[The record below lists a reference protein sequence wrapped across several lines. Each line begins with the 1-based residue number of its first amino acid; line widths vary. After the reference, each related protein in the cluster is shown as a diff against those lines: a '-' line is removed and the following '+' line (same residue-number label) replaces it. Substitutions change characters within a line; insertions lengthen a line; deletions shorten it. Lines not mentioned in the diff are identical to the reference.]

1 MPRKSRIDA
10 PGALHHIIARGI
22 NRKKI
27 FRDDKDRDS
36 FLKRFGDILAETQ
49 TSCFAWALIP
59 NHFHLLLKTGSTP
72 ISTVMRRLLT
82 GYAVSFNR
90 RHRRYGHLFQN
101 RYKSILC
108 QEDTYLLELVRYI
121 HLNPLRAG
129 IVNDI
134 KSLDKYRY
142 CGHAVILKKRK
153 HSWQN
158 TEYVLSL
165 FAEKVSLARRRYR
178 EFVKKGISHGKR
190 PDLVGGGLIR
200 SQGGW
205 SAVKAL
211 RKAGAYMKGDERILG
226 SGDFVEKTLAQAEE
240 SLKRKYR
247 LKAEGYDFD
256 KVVDRVS
263 ELMDL
268 KRDEILS
275 PGKYKKVV
283 EARSVVCYWGMRE
296 VGISQEILAQKFSI
310 SQPAV
315 SMAVKRGEALV
326 KSNNFS
332 LIDTSRSYDLNLAQT
347 ILKL

>member
-22 NRKKI
+22 DRRDI
-27 FRDDKDRDS
+27 FKDDKDRDS
-36 FLKRFGDILAETQ
+36 FLERLGDILAETQ

-59 NHFHLLLKTGSTP
+59 NHFHLLLKTGATP

-101 RYKSILC
+101 RYKSIIC

-129 IVNDI
+129 IVNDLR
-134 KSLDKYRY
+134 SLDKYRY

-153 HSWQN
+153 YSWQN
-158 TEYVLSL
+158 TGYVLRL
-165 FAEKVSLARRRYR
+165 FAKKVSPARRRYR
-178 EFVKKGISHGKR
+178 EFVKKGVSHGRR
-190 PDLVGGGLIR
+190 PELVGGGLIR
-200 SQGGW
+200 SLGGW

-226 SGDFVEKTLAQAEE
+226 GGDFVENMLAQAEE
-240 SLKRKYR
+240 DLERKYR
-247 LKAEGYDFD
+247 LEAEGYDFNM
-256 KVVDRVS
+256 VVERVAH
-263 ELMDL
+263 LMGL
-268 KRDEILS
+268 KREEVLL

-283 EARSVVCYWGMRE
+283 EARGVVCYWAVRE
-296 VGISQEILAQKFSI
+296 LGISQGVLARKFGI
-310 SQPAV
+310 SQPAI
-315 SMAVKRGEALV
+315 SMAVKRGEQV
-326 KSNNFS
+326 VNSHDFS
-332 LIDTSRSYDLNLAQT
+332 LLNT
-347 ILKL
+347 

>member
-1 MPRKSRIDA
+1 DRKD
-10 PGALHHIIARGI
+10 
-22 NRKKI
+22 I
-27 FRDDKDRDS
+27 FKDDKDRDS
-36 FLKRFGDILAETQ
+36 FLERLGDILAETQ

-59 NHFHLLLKTGSTP
+59 NHFHLLLKTGATP

-129 IVNDI
+129 IVNDLR
-134 KSLDKYRY
+134 SLDKYRY

-153 HSWQN
+153 YSWQN
-158 TEYVLSL
+158 TEYVLRL
-165 FAEKVSLARRRYR
+165 YAKKVSTARRRYR
-178 EFVKKGISHGKR
+178 EFVKKGVLHGRR
-190 PDLVGGGLIR
+190 PELVGGGLIR

-211 RKAGAYMKGDERILG
+211 RKVGAYMKGDERILG
-226 SGDFVEKTLAQAEE
+226 SGDFVENMLAQAEE

-247 LKAEGYDFD
+247 LEAEGYDFE

-263 ELMDL
+263 ELMGL
-268 KRDEILS
+268 ERDEVLS

-283 EARSVVCYWGMRE
+283 EARSIVCYWAMRE
-296 VGISQEILAQKFSI
+296 IGISQGVLAQKFSI
-310 SQPAV
+310 SQPAI
-315 SMAVKRGEALV
+315 SMAVKRGEEV
-326 KSNNFS
+326 VNRNNFS
-332 LIDTSRSYDLNLAQT
+332 LIDT
-347 ILKL
+347 

>member
-22 NRKKI
+22 DRKDI
-27 FRDDKDRDS
+27 FKDDKDRDS
-36 FLKRFGDILAETQ
+36 FLERLGDILAETQ

-59 NHFHLLLKTGSTP
+59 NHFHLLLKTGATP

-129 IVNDI
+129 IVNNLR
-134 KSLDKYRY
+134 SLDKYRY
-142 CGHAVILKKRK
+142 CGHAVILKKCQN
-153 HSWQN
+153 SWQN
-158 TEYVLSL
+158 TEYVLTL
-165 FAEKVSLARRRYR
+165 YAKKVSLARRRYR
-178 EFVKKGISHGKR
+178 EFVKKGVHHGRR
-190 PDLVGGGLIR
+190 PDLIGGGLIR

-211 RKAGAYMKGDERILG
+211 RKVGAYMKGDERILG
-226 SGDFVEKTLAQAEE
+226 SGDFVENMLAQAEE
-240 SLKRKYR
+240 RLKRKYR
-247 LKAEGYDFD
+247 LKVEGYDFD
-256 KVVDRVS
+256 TVVDRVS

-268 KRDEILS
+268 KRDEVLS

-283 EARSVVCYWGMRE
+283 EARSIACYWAMRE
-296 VGISQEILAQKFSI
+296 IGISQGVLAQKFSI
-310 SQPAV
+310 SQPAI
-315 SMAVKRGEALV
+315 SMAVKRGEKLV
-326 KSNNFS
+326 NRNNFS
-332 LIDTSRSYDLNLAQT
+332 LIDRS
-347 ILKL
+347 

>member
-1 MPRKSRIDA
+1 MPRKSRIDT

-22 NRKKI
+22 NRKEV

-36 FLKRFGDILAETQ
+36 FLERLGDILTETQ
-49 TSCFAWALIP
+49 TPCFAWALIP
-59 NHFHLLLKTGSTP
+59 NHFHLLLKTGATP
-72 ISTVMRRLLT
+72 IPTVMRRLLT

-121 HLNPLRAG
+121 HLNPLRAR
-129 IVNDI
+129 IVSDL
-134 KSLDKYRY
+134 KSLDRYPY
-142 CGHAVILKKRK
+142 CGHAVILNKRK

-158 TEYVLSL
+158 TEYVLNL
-165 FAEKVSLARRRYR
+165 FAKKIPLARRRYR
-178 EFVKKGISHGKR
+178 EFAKKGISHGRR

-205 SAVKAL
+205 SSVKAL
-211 RKAGAYMKGDERILG
+211 RKIGAYMKGDERILG
-226 SGDFVEKTLAQAEE
+226 SGDFVEKVLAQSEE
-240 SLKRKYR
+240 TLKRKYR

-263 ELMDL
+263 ELMGL
-268 KRDEILS
+268 EREEMLS

-283 EARSVVCYWGMRE
+283 EARSIACYWAMRE

-310 SQPAV
+310 SQPAI
-315 SMAVKRGEALV
+315 SLAVQRGEKLV
-326 KSNNFS
+326 IRNKYL
-332 LIDTSRSYDLNLAQT
+332 LIDT
-347 ILKL
+347 

>member
-22 NRKKI
+22 NRKEI
-27 FRDDKDRDS
+27 FKDDNDRDN
-36 FLKRFGDILAETQ
+36 FLERLGDVLEETQ

-59 NHFHLLLKTGSTP
+59 NHFHLLLKTGATP

-108 QEDTYLLELVRYI
+108 QEDTYLIELVRYI

-134 KSLDKYRY
+134 KSLDRYRY

-153 HSWQN
+153 HRWQN
-158 TEYVLSL
+158 TEYVLNL
-165 FAEKVSLARRRYR
+165 FAKKGSLACKRYR
-178 EFVKKGISHGKR
+178 EFVKKGISHGRR

-205 SAVKAL
+205 SVVKAL

-226 SGDFVEKTLAQAEE
+226 SGDFVEKVLAQSEE
-240 SLKRKYR
+240 RLKRKYR
-247 LKAEGYDFD
+247 LKAEGFDLD

-263 ELMDL
+263 ELTGL
-268 KRDEILS
+268 KRDEVLS
-275 PGKYKKVV
+275 PGKYKKIA
-283 EARSVVCYWGMRE
+283 EARSIACYWAMRE
-296 VGISQEILAQKFSI
+296 VGISQMILAQKFSI
-310 SQPAV
+310 SQPAI
-315 SMAVKRGEALV
+315 SLAVKRGEKLV
-326 KSNNFS
+326 HRNNYL
-332 LIDTSRSYDLNLAQT
+332 LIDL
-347 ILKL
+347 

>member
-22 NRKKI
+22 NRKEI
-27 FRDDKDRDS
+27 FIDDKDRDN
-36 FLKRFGDILAETQ
+36 FLERLGDILAETQ

-59 NHFHLLLKTGSTP
+59 NHFHLLLKTGATP

-129 IVNDI
+129 IVNDL
-134 KSLDKYRY
+134 KSLDKYPY
-142 CGHAVILKKRK
+142 CGHASIVKKLKD
-153 HSWQN
+153 SWQN
-158 TEYVLSL
+158 TEYVLGL
-165 FAEKVSLARRRYR
+165 FAKEVPLARRRYR
-178 EFVKKGISHGKR
+178 EFVKKGISLGRR

-211 RKAGAYMKGDERILG
+211 RKARAYMKGDERILG
-226 SGDFVEKTLAQAEE
+226 SGDFVEKVLAQSEE
-240 SLKRKYR
+240 RLKRKYR
-247 LKAEGYDFD
+247 LKAEGFDFD
-256 KVVDRVS
+256 KVIDRVS
-263 ELMDL
+263 ELMGL
-268 KRDEILS
+268 ERDEVLS

-283 EARSVVCYWGMRE
+283 EARSIACYWAMRE

-315 SMAVKRGEALV
+315 SMAVQRGEKLV
-326 KSNNFS
+326 HRNKYS
-332 LIDTSRSYDLNLAQT
+332 LIDT
-347 ILKL
+347 